1 VLVAAPA
8 LVFGWR
14 FNPLQPRPRL
24 GTSAIER
31 VLRAEAGG
39 GRIARVMA
47 GNEPALPANL
57 LQPLHLEDVHG
68 ASAAGL
74 RAYFDLA
81 RAVEP
86 DALVGE
92 KYLGVTLI
100 VSDRELALP
109 LASPLEVAGLR
120 VFRNPGA
127 RPRFWIAP
135 PDDPA
140 SVAAGA
146 VEVVRREVHEVV
158 LRTSA
163 STGGLLV
170 SSEPAYPGWTSAVDG
185 VETTTLRVNGAFR
198 AVAVP
203 AGEHEVR
210 MRFVPRSFHVGLAV
224 SGLALAAWGIAAWRG
239 RW

>member
-1 VLVAAPA
+1 
-8 LVFGWR
+8 
-14 FNPLQPRPRL
+14 
-24 GTSAIER
+24 

-92 KYLGVTLI
+92 KYFGALREPRSAESPLLDLLGVTLI

-203 AGEHEVR
+203 PGEHEVR